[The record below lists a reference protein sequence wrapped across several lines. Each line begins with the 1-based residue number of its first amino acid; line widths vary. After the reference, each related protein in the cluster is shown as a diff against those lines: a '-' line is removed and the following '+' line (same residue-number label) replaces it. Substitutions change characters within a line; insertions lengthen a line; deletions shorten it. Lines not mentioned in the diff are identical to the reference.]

1 LWITTLFEE
10 EPKKEM
16 PYNQIMKGVEMSE
29 AKILV
34 VDDEP
39 DALEMLKF
47 RLDKEKFQ
55 VITASQGIEAL
66 ERAAREQPSLILL
79 DVLMPGLS
87 GYEVCQRLK
96 AREET
101 KAIPIIM
108 LTVRAETE
116 SKIEALNMGA
126 DDYITKPFEIKELV
140 ARIRVALRRGGV
152 KIRPDD
158 QAKEERLKELRRII
172 DERDVSCLFQPVVH
186 FPSRSIFGYEALTRG
201 PQGSDLADPT
211 ALFTLAE
218 EAGMVFELERVCREK
233 ILRAAKDLPP
243 TQVLFLNLNPRL
255 ISDPRSK
262 EGNLF
267 KSRQIG
273 VGEMVLEIT
282 ERTAIKDFESFRKA
296 LERLK
301 ILGIRVAIDDTGSG
315 YSSLQ
320 AIAELKPE
328 FLKLDMSIVRDIDK
342 DEIKQS
348 LVETI
353 LHLSRNMG
361 GLAIG
366 EGIERVEE
374 YRTLS
379 DLGVEY
385 GQGYLFARPAQTFPT
400 PTFPR

>member
-1 LWITTLFEE
+1 
-10 EPKKEM
+10 
-16 PYNQIMKGVEMSE
+16 MKGVEMSE

-47 RLDKEKFQ
+47 RLDREDFQ
-55 VITASQGIEAL
+55 VITATHGIEAL

-79 DVLMPGLS
+79 DVLMPDLN
-87 GYEVCQRLK
+87 GYEICRRLK

-108 LTVRAETE
+108 LTVKSETE

-126 DDYITKPFEIKELV
+126 EDYITKPFEIKELV
-140 ARIRVALRRGGV
+140 ARMRVALRRGGG
-152 KIRPDD
+152 KIRLEKQP
-158 QAKEERLKELRRII
+158 EVERLGELRRII
-172 DERDVSCLFQPVVH
+172 AEKDVSCLFQPVVH
-186 FPSRSIFGYEALTRG
+186 FPTRSIFGYEALTRG
-201 PQGSDLADPT
+201 PKGSDLADPSV
-211 ALFTLAE
+211 LFTLAE
-218 EAGMVFELERVCREK
+218 KTGLVFELERVCREK
-233 ILRAAKDLPP
+233 ILLAAKDLAPE
-243 TQVLFLNLNPRL
+243 QVLFLNLNPRL
-255 ISDPRSK
+255 IADPRSK

-267 KSRQIG
+267 KSRQVG

-301 ILGIRVAIDDTGSG
+301 ILGLRVAIDDTGSG

-342 DEIKQS
+342 DEVKQG
-348 LVETI
+348 LVEMI
-353 LHLSRNMG
+353 LHLSRKMG

-374 YRTLS
+374 YRTLA

-385 GQGYLFARPAQTFPT
+385 GQGYLFARPGKISQVMTFPQ
-400 PTFPR
+400 

>member
-1 LWITTLFEE
+1 
-10 EPKKEM
+10 
-16 PYNQIMKGVEMSE
+16 MSE
-29 AKILV
+29 EIILV

-55 VITASQGIEAL
+55 VITASQGLEAL

-108 LTVRAETE
+108 LTVKAETE

-126 DDYITKPFEIKELV
+126 DDYITKPFAIKELV

-152 KIRPDD
+152 KIKPDD

-218 EAGMVFELERVCREK
+218 EAGLVFELERVCRDK
-233 ILRAAKDLPP
+233 ILWAAKDLPP

-255 ISDPRSK
+255 ISDPRSQ

-267 KSRQIG
+267 KSRQVG

-301 ILGIRVAIDDTGSG
+301 RLGIRVAIDDTGSG

-328 FLKLDMSIVRDIDK
+328 FLKLDISIVRDIDK
-342 DEIKQS
+342 DEVKQS

-353 LHLSRNMG
+353 IHLSRNMG

-385 GQGYLFARPAQTFPT
+385 GQGYLFAHPAETFPT